1 MGRHKKSKSSHL
13 ELCPLG
19 FSANILF
26 RNPDQKWQKKESDNE
41 EEKKTQ
47 EATMR
52 WQRAQA
58 SRSNNISLV
67 DEGSIMVKR
76 HCK

>member
-1 MGRHKKSKSSHL
+1 MEVILNFVPWVFLLTFCLETQTKNAKK
-13 ELCPLG
+13 
-19 FSANILF
+19 
-26 RNPDQKWQKKESDNE
+26 KKSDNE

-47 EATMR
+47 EATMG

-67 DEGSIMVKR
+67 DEGSTMVKR
-76 HCK
+76 RCK

>member
-1 MGRHKKSKSSHL
+1 MEVILNFVPWVFLVTFCLETQTRNAKKK
-13 ELCPLG
+13 
-19 FSANILF
+19 
-26 RNPDQKWQKKESDNE
+26 SDNE

-47 EATMR
+47 EATMG

-67 DEGSIMVKR
+67 DEGSTMVKR
-76 HCK
+76 CCK

>member
-1 MGRHKKSKSSHL
+1 MGGCKKSGSHL

-26 RNPDQKWQKKESDNE
+26 RNPDQKCQKKKSDNE

-47 EATMR
+47 EATMG

-76 HCK
+76 RCK

>member
-1 MGRHKKSKSSHL
+1 MEVILNSVLWVSLLTFCL
-13 ELCPLG
+13 ET
-19 FSANILF
+19 
-26 RNPDQKWQKKESDNE
+26 QKCQKKESDNE

-47 EATMR
+47 EATMQ

-67 DEGSIMVKR
+67 DEGSTMVKKR
-76 HCK
+76 CK

>member
-1 MGRHKKSKSSHL
+1 MCVKKVEVILNFVCWVFLQTFCL
-13 ELCPLG
+13 ETQT
-19 FSANILF
+19 
-26 RNPDQKWQKKESDNE
+26 RNAKKMSDNE

-47 EATMR
+47 EDTMG

-67 DEGSIMVKR
+67 DEGSTMVKR